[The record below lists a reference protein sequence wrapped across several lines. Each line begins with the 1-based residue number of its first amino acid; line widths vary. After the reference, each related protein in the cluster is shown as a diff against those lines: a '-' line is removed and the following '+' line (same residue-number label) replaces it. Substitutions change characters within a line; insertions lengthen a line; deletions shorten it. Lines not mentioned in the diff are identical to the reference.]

1 MGEYAAKFRPE
12 IDLDEFE
19 RRLRAAGPEP
29 QQRQSRPNSDPRNSD
44 PLAELARL
52 VGGDNAR
59 SGSDPFEALF
69 RAQAAIADTR
79 AEAGHPPH
87 PQAEPQSLQ
96 ASHEPYFED
105 EAAYRGHAPQAVEAA
120 RSSEASHYASQPL
133 PYEDADPNWIHDMEP
148 SAAPV
153 GWPEDGSEARAE
165 DAPPPAGRKRIF
177 YGMAAVLALGVLGI
191 GATLALRSKT
201 GAQDVVTIKADVDPA
216 RIKPDATETAVAKN
230 ETLFDRKDHANGAKM
245 VGGEEQPADL
255 GATAKAARVVGAGN
269 APAPVP
275 APPAPSAQSE
285 SPFPVPKKVKTV
297 AVRAD
302 GSVIQPADARPQ
314 LARGLPSMA
323 GGFPATTPTAGA
335 AQPKA
340 SAAKSP
346 DRAAAPITE
355 ASLQQNAKPATAK
368 PATTKPA
375 KPVAAKPAAANPA
388 AAKPAAT
395 EAAGEAGGY
404 AVQLS
409 GSPVESEARA
419 AATRLSAKYAS
430 ALKGHHASFAQAK
443 VGEKTV
449 YRVRVGHLTEATAK
463 EMCTTIKGQGGSC
476 FVAKN

>member
-29 QQRQSRPNSDPRNSD
+29 QPRQSRPQTAARNADLKNAD

-59 SGSDPFEALF
+59 NGSDPFEALF

-87 PQAEPQSLQ
+87 PQTAPQPLQ
-96 ASHEPYFED
+96 ASHEPYFDD
-105 EAAYRGHAPQAVEAA
+105 EAAYRGHAPQPVEAA
-120 RSSEASHYASQPL
+120 RSSEASH
-133 PYEDADPNWIHDMEP
+133 YEDADPNWIHDMEP
-148 SAAPV
+148 PAAPV
-153 GWPEDGSEARAE
+153 GWPEDELRAE
-165 DAPPPAGRKRIF
+165 DVPPAAGRKKIF

-191 GATLALRSKT
+191 GATLGLRGKT
-201 GAQDVVTIKADVDPA
+201 GGQEVVTIKADTDPA
-216 RIKPDATETAVAKN
+216 RVKPDQTEAAVAKN

-255 GATAKAARVVGAGN
+255 GATAKAARVVGAAN
-269 APAPVP
+269 APAPIP
-275 APPAPSAQSE
+275 AAPAPSAQSD
-285 SPFPVPKKVKTV
+285 SPFPAPKKVKTV

-340 SAAKSP
+340 PAAKSP
-346 DRAAAPITE
+346 AAAPTTE
-355 ASLQQNAKPATAK
+355 ASLQQNAKPAAAK
-368 PATTKPA
+368 PPTA
-375 KPVAAKPAAANPA
+375 KPVAAKPAPVKTAATNPA
-388 AAKPAAT
+388 AVKPAAT
-395 EAAGEAGGY
+395 EASGESGGY

-409 GSPVESEARA
+409 GSPVEAEARA
-419 AATRLSAKYAS
+419 AATTLSAKYAS

-443 VGEKTV
+443 VGDKTV

-463 EMCTTIKGQGGSC
+463 EMCTAIKGQGGSC